1 MRFGRDLRVEDDL
14 RQAVAVAQIDEDEST
29 KVTPPVDPAPQC
41 DVPSDIVK
49 AKRAAGQ
56 PANDGGI
63 DVMSD
68 GHADS
73 LP

>member
-1 MRFGRDLRVEDDL
+1 
-14 RQAVAVAQIDEDEST
+14 
-29 KVTPPVDPAPQC
+29 
-41 DVPSDIVK
+41 VPSDIVK